1 VREVLRLTLRSGRD
15 GRLLARIIER
25 DGVLFVLD
33 FGDPV
38 VVSDASRRVLH
49 GGFGVPWEGSTEV
62 ALPGHPA
69 LLRHLALH
77 YAASGLLVCVDEPG
91 HPRLGELS
99 LSLAGSS
106 DVEQTEILSVSESA
120 RLRGHTPAS
129 IQRRQG
135 PVPIQDG
142 ALVAITQPLHPK
154 ALYPQPLHAEVEDQ
168 PTEEVTRSGRLLT
181 TE

>member
-1 VREVLRLTLRSGRD
+1 VQRVLRLTLRSGRD

-33 FGDPV
+33 FGDPAV
-38 VVSDASRRVLH
+38 VADASRRVLH
-49 GGFGVPWEGSTEV
+49 GGFGIPWEGETFV

-77 YAASGLLVCVDEPG
+77 YAAAGFLVFVDEPG

-99 LSLAGSS
+99 ISLAGTS
-106 DVEQTEILSVSESA
+106 DSEQTEILSLSESA
-120 RLRGHTPAS
+120 KLRKHTPATV
-129 IQRRQG
+129 QRREG
-135 PVPIQDG
+135 PE
-142 ALVAITQPLHPK
+142 ALVAITQPL
-154 ALYPQPLHAEVEDQ
+154 LPQPLHAEVEDV
-168 PTEEVTRSGRLLT
+168 PTEEITRSGRLLT